1 MSTEP
6 THGMSHLFDR
16 SKSSESASSPPTVV
30 SSSLVTVNLDEPRIE
45 EVRAH
50 LLDSEWEHY
59 LRTDA
64 DLHCSIQPGWA
75 SQEEAGRVEEKSVA
89 ELQRLH
95 GIVRERQGRRQV
107 EAVYRRRQTHPG
119 AEHDR
124 RRNAGRTETEY
135 VLYVRLR
142 EAVGLSVGTVLG
154 FRQRSPRH
162 ARGRYSGS
170 GRDPLP
176 VISERRCRCESRIR
190 GQERRDSRFGFGIF
204 RRVLRRGSKS
214 SGRKIARRDP
224 GRFRARIHSAIM

>member
-107 EAVYRRRQTHPG
+107 EARRHRLTGNCLCTSSQPV
-119 AEHDR
+119 R
-124 RRNAGRTETEY
+124 PQGRE
-135 VLYVRLR
+135 RP
-142 EAVGLSVGTVLG
+142 
-154 FRQRSPRH
+154 QRATATRTGEVSSPKQGDGGDGDDDPAPPPPH
-162 ARGRYSGS
+162 SASGS
-170 GRDPLP
+170 G
-176 VISERRCRCESRIR
+176 VAS
-190 GQERRDSRFGFGIF
+190 
-204 RRVLRRGSKS
+204 
-214 SGRKIARRDP
+214 
-224 GRFRARIHSAIM
+224 